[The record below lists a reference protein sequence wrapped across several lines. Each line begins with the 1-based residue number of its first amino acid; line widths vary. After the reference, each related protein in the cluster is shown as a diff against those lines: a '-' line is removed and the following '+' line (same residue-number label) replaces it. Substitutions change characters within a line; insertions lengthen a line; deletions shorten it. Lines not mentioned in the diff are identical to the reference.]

1 MYKVLAL
8 FIILIL
14 GLLLCSFLGGNCL
27 SEGFQT
33 SSSSPKK
40 SISTTTGVKGIT
52 TVDIKGKNKNYTM
65 SDVKHNDSSFDN
77 YNHYTKESYPS
88 IFYGPNGSTA
98 KIVKTNGAYTLVVA
112 GVNGNTKVYVVASN
126 SMHPLSITKN
136 IYYGPNGGNAV
147 VTTDNNGNYIINVV
161 KPDGSFSVYTVQNMQ
176 HTLPPASGNIV
187 DNNSN
192 KNKYNKSLPDGIPG
206 NMIPPGQKDLYI
218 LKSQVVP
225 PVCPACPVQPASCPR
240 EAKCPPCPA
249 CERCP
254 EPSFECKKVPN
265 YSEASAEMGGG
276 IPGLNNS
283 QTTSGM
289 GGGIPGLN
297 NSQTFGGGIPGLNN
311 SQTFGGGIPGLN
323 NSQTFGGMGGSSN
336 VMPVPVLSSFSTF
349 GM

>member
-1 MYKVLAL
+1 MYKVLLL

-33 SSSSPKK
+33 SSSSPNATI
-40 SISTTTGVKGIT
+40 ISSTGIT
-52 TVDIKGKNKNYTM
+52 PVGIE
-65 SDVKHNDSSFDN
+65 VNDKVHTGSFDN

-98 KIVKTNGAYTLVVA
+98 KIVKINGVYTLIVT
-112 GVNGNTKVYVVASN
+112 GVNGNTKVYVVANN
-126 SMHPLSITKN
+126 SSMNSSSITKN
-136 IYYGPNGGNAV
+136 IYYGPNGGSAV
-147 VTTDNNGNYIINVV
+147 VTTDNNNNYIINVV
-161 KPDGSFSVYTVQNMQ
+161 KSDGSFSVYTVQNTQ
-176 HTLPPASGNIV
+176 HTLPPASVKPRNTE
-187 DNNSN
+187 DAQSN
-192 KNKYNKSLPDGIPG
+192 KNKYNQSLPSGIPAK
-206 NMIPPGQKDLYI
+206 MIPPGQTDLYI

-240 EAKCPPCPA
+240 EEKCPPCPA

-265 YSEASAEMGGG
+265 YSQASSGMGGGG

-283 QTTSGM
+283 QSSGGM
-289 GGGIPGLN
+289 GSSGGMSGSN
-297 NSQTFGGGIPGLNN
+297 YGQG
-311 SQTFGGGIPGLN
+311 
-323 NSQTFGGMGGSSN
+323 FGGMGSSSN